1 MRRRLYS
8 IPSVMSPDGS
18 ASERN
23 APPRPRM
30 IWSMSGTE
38 RRSAALTL
46 SRVSRQNTSAASM
59 SLCGIDQKK
68 TRSKTESSAKPS
80 VFLRKTMKR
89 NRRAAMVLYQSDSSH
104 SSSLTDDSVFA
115 DVIHHCLSLEVEQL
129 HLFYRMAFVP
139 ANSSIAGL
147 RTRSHGSGSPRLASD
162 LAATGEWLPTFSHS
176 SYIR

>member
-46 SRVSRQNTSAASM
+46 SRVTPKH
-59 SLCGIDQKK
+59 LCRFNVLMWHRPKENALQDRII
-68 TRSKTESSAKPS
+68 
-80 VFLRKTMKR
+80 
-89 NRRAAMVLYQSDSSH
+89 RRASRLLAGNNEERPTRRYGVVPVRRAPFFLI
-104 SSSLTDDSVFA
+104 DDSVLA

-129 HLFYRMAFVP
+129 HLFYRMACQRRRHNTLAP
-139 ANSSIAGL
+139 
-147 RTRSHGSGSPRLASD
+147 TPRLK
-162 LAATGEWLPTFSHS
+162 LLP
-176 SYIR
+176 

>member
-1 MRRRLYS
+1 MRRCLYS

-30 IWSMSGTE
+30 IWSISGTE

-68 TRSKTESSAKPS
+68 RAPRQNHPPFFLLVESNEERPTRRHGVVPIRL
-80 VFLRKTMKR
+80 VPFFLI
-89 NRRAAMVLYQSDSSH
+89 
-104 SSSLTDDSVFA
+104 DDSVFA

-147 RTRSHGSGSPRLASD
+147 RTRSHGSGSPRLTRD
-162 LAATGEWLPTFSHS
+162 LAAAGEWLRTRRS
-176 SYIR
+176 